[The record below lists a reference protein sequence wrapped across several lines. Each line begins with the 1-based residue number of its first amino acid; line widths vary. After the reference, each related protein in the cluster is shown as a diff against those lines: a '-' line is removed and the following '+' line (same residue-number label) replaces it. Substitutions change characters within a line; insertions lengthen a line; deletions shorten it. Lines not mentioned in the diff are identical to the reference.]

1 LRINDVNAI
10 KNSYNAVVAAAVL
23 NHKEAAP
30 MQPKLAFAINGKQ
43 AAHVPAAT
51 IAHGR
56 LATRPKTEENEK
68 VKDGRKADRK
78 HDNVKP
84 HHDPEVVKKMTTIL
98 VVGRKTVTRIVV
110 IPDLVALQMEV
121 VGKPPLIN
129 LREVLPLPALKTPKF
144 AIIISKANVQK
155 AKNAAYGIRRNAT
168 SSQEELAPL
177 ATDVILS
184 TGANLQCL
192 PKRTDPG
199 RTLLILRRAVVQTR
213 RRRRRTRTRTR
224 RSVASPRKRDTAP
237 HVLQLGFWPLLVFLL
252 ALSHKWKVVSLFPTK
267 HSMLKSTFQ
276 IIIHIVLKTKRNC
289 QVMALVMISVVYVA

>member
-1 LRINDVNAI
+1 LKINDVSVT
-10 KNSYNAVVAAAVL
+10 KNSCNAVVAAAVPK
-23 NHKEAAP
+23 HKEAAP
-30 MQPKLAFAINGKQ
+30 MQPKLAFAISGRR
-43 AAHVPAAT
+43 AAHVPAAA
-51 IAHGR
+51 IALGR

-68 VKDGRKADRK
+68 VKDGRKADRNL
-78 HDNVKP
+78 DNVKP

-110 IPDLVALQMEV
+110 TLDLVALQMEV
-121 VGKPPLIN
+121 VGKPLLIN
-129 LREVLPLPALKTPKF
+129 LSEVLPLPELKTPKF
-144 AIIISKANVQK
+144 AIIISKANVQM
-155 AKNAAYGIRRNAT
+155 ARNAAYGIRRNAA

-177 ATDVILS
+177 ATDVTLF

-192 PKRTDPG
+192 PKKTDPG
-199 RTLLILRRAVVQTR
+199 RTLQILRRAVVQR
-213 RRRRRTRTRTR
+213 RKRRRTRTKTR

-237 HVLQLGFWPLLVFLL
+237 HVLQLGFWPLLAFLL